1 VSRKLT
7 RLLFVT
13 AMVTGASAPMFGAHA
28 AGQPRS
34 VDAWNPPRNFE
45 VVGKSE
51 PTLDVYKGDVVSW
64 NIMEGEHTVTPE
76 NPGKWGGDGGG
87 DANNPLKAAAPR
99 YSKTFNNPGEYIYFC
114 SLHGGIDDAGKE
126 YGMWGKIV
134 VIDPSANNNPPP
146 PPPPTP
152 QPPTTQPTP
161 PSTTAPA
168 RPGPTPPATTATVP
182 TTRPAPSGPATT
194 ATTAKADKGKKAKD
208 ETTTTTTV
216 PPLTPPP
223 PPVDLPDE
231 AIIPALPGP
240 STTSS
245 AEPGATAEAPLS
257 TPEGEAV
264 ALLKSKKSGDNAM
277 KLLILSGV
285 GLGALGI
292 GTAGYK
298 YANRSSKY
306 FPA

>member
-1 VSRKLT
+1 MSRKLT
-7 RLLFVT
+7 RLLFVA
-13 AMVTGASAPMFGAHA
+13 AMVTGVSAPMLGAHA

-51 PTLDVYKGDVVSW
+51 PTLEVYKGDVVSW
-64 NIMEGEHTVTPE
+64 NIMDGEHTVTPE
-76 NPGKWGGDGGG
+76 NRDKWGGDGGG
-87 DANNPLKAAAPR
+87 DPNKPLTSGSPR
-99 YSKTFNNPGEYIYFC
+99 YSKTFNNPGDYVYYC
-114 SLHGGIDDAGKE
+114 SLHGGVNEDGPF
-126 YGMWGKIV
+126 GMWGVIH
-134 VIDPSANNNPPP
+134 VIDPTATTQPPATQ
-146 PPPPTP
+146 PPPPTT
-152 QPPTTQPTP
+152 QPPTTQPT
-161 PSTTAPA
+161 TAPT
-168 RPGPTPPATTATVP
+168 RPSATPPATTATAP
-182 TTRPAPSGPATT
+182 TTRPAPSTPAPTP
-194 ATTAKADKGKKAKD
+194 TTAKADKGKKPKD
-208 ETTTTTTV
+208 ETTTTTV

-245 AEPGATAEAPLS
+245 AEPGANAEAPLS